1 MTILGHNVRASNS
14 VANQVDVVNSGWYSS
29 MIKMYYT
36 EGITFHS
43 SNTSYAA
50 GATFYNASGTTNEIM
65 RITNGGNVG
74 IGTTSPEAK
83 LEVGY
88 TSFSANNRSLYVRNS
103 ASSINAYSYDTM
115 VIQQDDVVS
124 LRIVER
130 NVSGTDQV
138 MAISI
143 GDGLARIAVT
153 AQPLQFMVNGS
164 ASGISYQG
172 LSGTIAMHIATNGNI
187 GIGTT
192 SPSAKLDVYAGA
204 DATSNLV
211 LWGQTIRNEGNGAT
225 TGYGAGLKLKLSSDG
240 EPYKWAGIAAVAG
253 TGYSN
258 RTDLGLFT
266 AATSTANATEKVRI
280 TGEGNVGIGTT
291 SPSYKL
297 DVSGDIRATADI
309 IAYSDARVKE
319 NINTITDAL
328 TKVTSLRGVSYTR
341 KDTEDKSEKVGVIAQ
356 EVLEVLPQVVQQDTN
371 GNYSVS
377 YGNIVGVLI
386 EAIKE
391 LKTEVEDLK
400 YLLSQK

>member
-1 MTILGHNVRASNS
+1 
-14 VANQVDVVNSGWYSS
+14 
-29 MIKMYYT
+29 
-36 EGITFHS
+36 
-43 SNTSYAA
+43 
-50 GATFYNASGTTNEIM
+50 
-65 RITNGGNVG
+65 
-74 IGTTSPEAK
+74 
-83 LEVGY
+83 
-88 TSFSANNRSLYVRNS
+88 
-103 ASSINAYSYDTM
+103 
-115 VIQQDDVVS
+115 
-124 LRIVER
+124 
-130 NVSGTDQV
+130 